1 MQINFYDAKIMDSGI
16 TVLVKEK
23 GVNYETNHIN
33 CPEKIFEIMQKLL
46 HMGELVEEHCYMI
59 AFNRSFKILGIFFL
73 SKGTVCM
80 SLVSPRELFL
90 RAVLIGSAQVVFCH
104 NHPSGNTTP
113 STSDRKLTK
122 EIKEAGDLLNI
133 PLTDHIIIGRDA
145 YFSFKEQDML

>member
-1 MQINFYDAKIMDSGI
+1 MRINFYDAKIMDSGI

-23 GVNYETNHIN
+23 GVNYATNHIN
-33 CPEKIFEIMQKLL
+33 CPEKIFEMMQKLL